1 MTKNL
6 GGWIHSFT
14 VTDTLIHKQGYTIYK
29 ITSVVFPRSV
39 PEALTC
45 ISVWKR
51 FHDVK
56 RLYREISRR
65 HKTMHLN
72 GCVPEPTDHS
82 YFKRFDAKVIQSR
95 KEYILDLLDF
105 VAQHPAL
112 YKSHSFMHFFDDGHS
127 AENSPF
133 HKDPS
138 SKGNI
143 EAICDK
149 LDIQYDDSLSL
160 VDPKKEQTFAQ
171 SFENK
176 LVKPPEESMAMLENV
191 KDETPPNEPKESVRD
206 FSKILTPMVSFE
218 GEDNDYIYEAALE
231 FSRAVQ
237 AEVNMEYAD
246 AYKGYKK
253 GVDVLLS
260 GAKDDSNEERKNI
273 AKTKVNKYMSRAE
286 DIFEKFL
293 QNQEDDSKN
302 NFQLSIDVTD
312 CCDSKP
318 SSLYLERPWNHLAK
332 YKVLRI
338 IDTVMLVQNVTDKT
352 VFIMKGIEKPSSNS
366 PAQTVFLPQGVPYMV
381 SLVAFFQSEQK
392 IFFLLQQAKGG
403 KLFDY
408 VKSYTP
414 TSVKTVSLSEIF
426 TEVDPEK
433 NKTNCISAEN
443 LAKSNTH
450 DSGFAETPDI
460 PTASENMDFNDIV
473 ICSQKLIESVSNTL
487 KEVDN
492 KKEEQLTV
500 EDVSPLPLT
509 PSRFPKSPKKKMS
522 LPEASVKQWARELI
536 TAVNALH
543 SKGVILGDLHGGN
556 LLLGSKGQ
564 LLLTYF
570 YQNEGI
576 SDGLQKVCSPKALSE
591 HYVAP
596 ERPLTTKSDWWSCGV
611 ALYQLLLGVS
621 FKQCHPG
628 SMDLYSS
635 IQYPHVEIS
644 EEAVDL
650 LEGLLQIT
658 PVLRFDFD
666 KICEHSFFK
675 GTNWEELAHI
685 GINSI

>member
-1 MTKNL
+1 MTQNL

-14 VTDTLIHKQGYTIYK
+14 VTDTLTHKQGYTIYK
-29 ITSVVFPRSV
+29 ITSIVFPRSV

-51 FHDVK
+51 FHDIK

-65 HKTMHLN
+65 HKTMNLN
-72 GCVPEPTDHS
+72 GQVPEPSDNS
-82 YFKRFDAKVIQSR
+82 FFKRFDAKVIQNR
-95 KEYILDLLDF
+95 KEYILNLLDF

-112 YKSHSFMHFFDDGHS
+112 YKSHAFMHFFNDGHS
-127 AENSPF
+127 ADNSSQF
-133 HKDPS
+133 HHDLS

-143 EAICDK
+143 EAICDN

-160 VDPKKEQTFAQ
+160 VDPKKDQTIVQ

-176 LVKPPEESMAMLENV
+176 LVKPSQESEMLEDV
-191 KDETPPNEPKESVRD
+191 KKDESPKKPKEAVRD

-218 GEDNDYIYEAALE
+218 GEDNDYIYEAALQ

-237 AEVNMEYAD
+237 AEVNMEYAE
-246 AYKGYKK
+246 AYKGYKQ

-260 GAKDDSNEERKNI
+260 GAKDDCNEERKLI
-273 AKTKVNKYMSRAE
+273 AKTKVNKYMARAE
-286 DIFEKFL
+286 DLFDKFL
-293 QNQEDDSKN
+293 VNQEDDNKN
-302 NFQLSIDVTD
+302 NFQLSIDMTD
-312 CCDSKP
+312 TSNSTS
-318 SSLYLERPWNHLAK
+318 SSLYLERPWNHLVK

-366 PAQTVFLPQGVPYMV
+366 PAQTVFLPQNVPYMV
-381 SLVAFFQSEQK
+381 NLMAFFQSEQK

-408 VKSYTP
+408 VKSYSP
-414 TSVKTVSLSEIF
+414 TCEKTASLSEIF

-433 NKTNCISAEN
+433 NRKCISIEN

-460 PTASENMDFNDIV
+460 PTENMDFADIV
-473 ICSQKLIESVSNTL
+473 MCSQKLIESVSNTL
-487 KEVDN
+487 KKVEN
-492 KKEEQLTV
+492 KKEELLTV
-500 EDVSPLPLT
+500 EAVNSLPLT
-509 PSRFPKSPKKKMS
+509 PSRFLKSPKKKLS

-536 TAVNALH
+536 TAVNVLH

-564 LLLTYF
+564 LLLSYF

-576 SDGLQKVCSPKALSE
+576 SDGVQKVCSYKALSE

-611 ALYQLLLGVS
+611 ALFQLLLGVS

-628 SMDLYSS
+628 NMDLYSS

-650 LEGLLQIT
+650 LEGLLQLT
-658 PVLRFDFD
+658 PALRFDFD
-666 KICEHSFFK
+666 QICAHSFFK
-675 GTNWEELAHI
+675 GTNWEELAQN
-685 GINSI
+685 GTNSI